1 MLDVDISAPVAAAVV
16 ATSLI
21 AALIGGVTG
30 MSTGIIAIPVLIFA
44 FGIRLAVPIVT
55 VAMLLNTLSR
65 SVANRDYVDWRVARW
80 YSLGAVPA
88 AALGGVVFAN
98 IPTDWL
104 ARGLGVFLLALVV
117 YRHIPLVAGRAMPL
131 RAFLPVGV
139 GQGFFSALFGGAGPF
154 GAHFFMAYGLTKNAF
169 VGTVAVGTFLVSI
182 VKTVVYGGFALFTVE
197 TFLIAVGIGLI
208 MAVGAYAG
216 AHIVKHVPERLF
228 IYAVEFFMVVSG
240 LLLLATG

>member
-1 MLDVDISAPVAAAVV
+1 MLEVEISPLVAAAVV
-16 ATSLI
+16 ATSLV

-30 MSTGIIAIPVLIFA
+30 MSTGIIAIPILIFA

-88 AALGGVVFAN
+88 AAIGGVVFAN

-104 ARGLGVFLLALVV
+104 ARALGVFLLALVV
-117 YRHIPLVAGRAMPL
+117 YRHIPLLAGRAMPL
-131 RAFLPVGV
+131 RAFLPVGI

-182 VKTVVYGGFALFTVE
+182 VKTVVYGGFSLFTME

-228 IYAVEFFMVVSG
+228 IYAVEFFMIVSG

>member
-1 MLDVDISAPVAAAVV
+1 MLEVSAPLIAAVV
-16 ATSLI
+16 ATSFV
-21 AALIGGVTG
+21 AAIIGGVTG
-30 MSTGIIAIPVLIFA
+30 MSTGIIVIPILIFA

-65 SVANRDYVDWRVARW
+65 SIANWDYVDWRVARW

-88 AALGGVVFAN
+88 AALGGVTFAYV
-98 IPTDWL
+98 PTDLL
-104 ARGLGVFLLALVV
+104 ARGLGLFLLALVV
-117 YRHIPLVAGRAMPL
+117 YRHLPIAAGRAMPL
-131 RAFLPVGV
+131 RGFLPVGI
-139 GQGFFSALFGGAGPF
+139 GQGYFSALFGGAGPF

-182 VKTVVYGGFALFTVE
+182 AKTAVYGSFSLFTMD
-197 TFLIAVGIGLI
+197 TFLFAVGIGLV

-228 IYAVEFFMVVSG
+228 IHAVEFLMVASG